1 MKKLLFAVMA
11 ISLLFGC
18 GPQDQSTEAK
28 DKKPLTL
35 EQLKTTDQKVSYALG
50 YQLGNTFNHDFFE
63 LDKEIYWKAF
73 LDGLNHKGLFEEAAL
88 RKIFTELQQRISE
101 GQSKKMLEDH
111 LKNDIASKKWLEE
124 IKKQPGVKAD
134 ESGLLYKVIKEG
146 KGANPT
152 VENTVVVHYRG
163 TLPDGKEF
171 DSSHKRG
178 EPATFPLARMVKGW
192 QVGIPLMKKGA
203 KYEFWI
209 PSELAYGKRGAGKV
223 IGPAQAIKFEVELID
238 IKPKGAPAAKVI
250 SRKPVSKKPISV
262 NK

>member
-1 MKKLLFAVMA
+1 MKKLLFAVIA

-18 GPQDQSTEAK
+18 GPQEESTKTK
-28 DKKPLTL
+28 DNKPVTI

-73 LDGLNHKGLFEEAAL
+73 QDGLAHKGLFEEAAL
-88 RKIFTELQQRISE
+88 RKIFTELQERISE
-101 GQSKKMLEDH
+101 GQSKKMIEAH
-111 LKNDIASKKWLEE
+111 LKNDIASKKWLDG
-124 IKKQPGVKAD
+124 IKKQPGVKTD
-134 ESGLLYKVIKEG
+134 KSGLLYKVIKEG
-146 KGANPT
+146 KGAKPT
-152 VENTVVVHYRG
+152 VDNTVVVHYRG

-178 EPATFPLARMVKGW
+178 EPATFPLARMVEGW
-192 QVGIPLMKKGA
+192 KIGIPLMKKGA

-209 PSELAYGKRGAGKV
+209 PSKLAYGKRGAGKI

-238 IKPKGAPAAKVI
+238 IKAKGTPATKVI
-250 SRKPVSKKPISV
+250 SRKPAVKKPTSV